1 MAHWA
6 VLGLDA
12 GGSKTK
18 GLRVE
23 DGRIVREAL
32 TGSAN
37 IGYVGVE
44 EAMHQVDLLLD
55 QLDREN
61 VAAVCIGAAGADMP
75 KARERWRQLL
85 QSKLPG
91 ARIRVVHDSWLILA
105 AAGLDQGISLIS
117 GTGSIAWGI
126 GPGGVEA
133 RAGGWGY
140 LLGDEGSGYWV
151 TYAAVRHALAAL
163 DRGAPPDRLT
173 EQLVIC
179 CGLKRAD
186 ELLGAF
192 YASPNR
198 RQWADRARLVFRL
211 AEEGDGPSQQIVGE
225 AADALAELAVVVAGR
240 LGLKGP
246 VVMAGGLMANQPKL
260 RSQVRALLTQED
272 ITDVRLL
279 EGEPVAGAVRLAE
292 ELLEPD

>member
-23 DGRIVREAL
+23 DGRIVREGL

-37 IGYVGVE
+37 VGYVGAE
-44 EAMHQVDLLLD
+44 AAMHQVDLLLD
-55 QLDREN
+55 RLDRER
-61 VAAVCIGAAGADMP
+61 VAAACLGAAGADTP
-75 KARERWRQLL
+75 KARERWQQLL
-85 QSKLPG
+85 QSRLPG
-91 ARIRVVHDSWLILA
+91 ARIRVVHDSRLILA

-126 GPGGVEA
+126 GPDGVEA

-151 TYAAVRHALAAL
+151 TCAAVRHALAAL
-163 DRGAPPDRLT
+163 DRGSPPDRLT
-173 EQLVIC
+173 EQLVTC
-179 CGLKRAD
+179 CGLERAD

-192 YASPNR
+192 YAFPDR

-225 AADALAELAVVVAGR
+225 AARALADLAVVVAGR
-240 LGLKGP
+240 MGLKGP

-260 RSQVRALLTQED
+260 QAQVRALLAERS

-292 ELLEPD
+292 ELLA

>member
-23 DGRIVREAL
+23 EGRIVREAL

-37 IGYVGVE
+37 MGYVGVE
-44 EAMHQVDLLLD
+44 AAMRQVDLLLD

-61 VAAVCIGAAGADMP
+61 VAAACIGAAGADTP
-75 KARERWRQLL
+75 QARQRWRQLL
-85 QSKLPG
+85 QSRLPG
-91 ARIRVVHDSWLILA
+91 ARIRVVHDSRLILA
-105 AAGLDQGISLIS
+105 AAGLHQGISLIS

-126 GPGGVEA
+126 GPDGVEA

-151 TYAAVRHALAAL
+151 TYAAVRHSLAAL
-163 DRGAPPDRLT
+163 DQGAPPDRLT
-173 EQLVIC
+173 EQLVAC
-179 CGLKRAD
+179 CGLERAD

-192 YASPNR
+192 YASPDR

-211 AEEGDGPSQQIVGE
+211 AEEGDGPSQRIVDE
-225 AADALAELAVVVAGR
+225 AARALADLAVVVAGR
-240 LGLKGP
+240 MGLKGP
-246 VVMAGGLMANQPKL
+246 VVMAGGLMANQPQL
-260 RSQVRALLTQED
+260 QAQVRALLAGRG

-292 ELLEPD
+292 ELLD

>member
-1 MAHWA
+1 VAHWA

-18 GLRVE
+18 GLRVV

-44 EAMHQVDLLLD
+44 AAMHQVDLLLD

-61 VAAVCIGAAGADMP
+61 VAAACIGAAGADTP
-75 KARERWRQLL
+75 KARERWQELL
-85 QSKLPG
+85 QGRLPR
-91 ARIRVVHDSWLILA
+91 ARIRVVHDSRLILA

-126 GPGGVEA
+126 GPEGVEA

-163 DRGAPPDRLT
+163 DRGSPPDRLT
-173 EQLVIC
+173 EQLVTC
-179 CGLKRAD
+179 CGLEQAD

-192 YASPNR
+192 YASPTAANGPTVPGSCSGSPM
-198 RQWADRARLVFRL
+198 RAMGR
-211 AEEGDGPSQQIVGE
+211 
-225 AADALAELAVVVAGR
+225 AGR
-240 LGLKGP
+240 SSTRLPKRSPTWRWWWLGEWASRVP
-246 VVMAGGLMANQPKL
+246 W
-260 RSQVRALLTQED
+260 
-272 ITDVRLL
+272 
-279 EGEPVAGAVRLAE
+279 
-292 ELLEPD
+292 